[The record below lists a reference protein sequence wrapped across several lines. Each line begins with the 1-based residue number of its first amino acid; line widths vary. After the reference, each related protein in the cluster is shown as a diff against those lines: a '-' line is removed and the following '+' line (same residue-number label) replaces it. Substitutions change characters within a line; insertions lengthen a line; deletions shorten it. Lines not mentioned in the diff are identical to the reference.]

1 MVTYKIIGVQNINPI
16 EIEKEDDLTLE
27 DFYKDMESHG
37 VNIPRENLIFLTD
50 NERVKD
56 PEKKYDKD
64 NIVLIYSD
72 VQQYRDEL
80 KKIFGSKSITDES
93 QKSQIVQNTL
103 TPIEEEKYEYKDE
116 LHKVKECDINNKETL
131 EILNN
136 PDFINLLR
144 IYKTKPEMLSYL
156 HQYVHSS
163 SFINVVN
170 YDEIEVKEHNYNV
183 DEIESMLKNYN
194 LNITK
199 EVIEKLLYHFKGNVS
214 LTFRYIISSKDF
226 ISQDNT

>member
-1 MVTYKIIGVQNINPI
+1 MVTYKIIGVPNINPI
-16 EIEKEDDLTLE
+16 EIKKDDDLTLE
-27 DFYKDMESHG
+27 DFYKDMESNG
-37 VNIPRENLIFLTD
+37 INIPRENLIFLTD

-72 VQQYRDEL
+72 VQHYRDEL
-80 KKIFGSKSITDES
+80 KKIFESKSSNIDES
-93 QKSQIVQNTL
+93 HKSQIVQNTL
-103 TPIEEEKYEYKDE
+103 TPIPEEKYEYKDE
-116 LHKVKECDINNKETL
+116 LHKVKECDINKETL

-170 YDEIEVKEHNYNV
+170 FNEIKVKDHNYNV
-183 DEIESMLKNYN
+183 DEMESMLKNYN

-199 EVIEKLLYHFKGNVS
+199 EVIEKLLYHFKGNIS

>member
-1 MVTYKIIGVQNINPI
+1 MVVYKIIGVQSINPI
-16 EIEKEDDLTLE
+16 ELEKDSDLTLE
-27 DFYKDMESHG
+27 DFYKDMESYG

-56 PEKKYDKD
+56 PEKKYGKD
-64 NIVLIYSD
+64 NVVLIYSD

-80 KKIFGSKSITDES
+80 KRVFVSKNSDTEKP
-93 QKSQIVQNTL
+93 QVVENTL

-116 LHKVKECDINNKETL
+116 LNKLKESDITKNKEVL
-131 EILNN
+131 DILNN

-156 HQYVHSS
+156 YQYVQSGNI
-163 SFINVVN
+163 INNVN
-170 YDEIEVKEHNYNV
+170 LDEVELVEHNYNV
-183 DEIESMLKNYN
+183 DEMELMLKNYN

-199 EVIEKLLYHFKGNVS
+199 DVIEKLLFHFKGNVS
-214 LTFRYIISSKDF
+214 LTFRYIISSK
-226 ISQDNT
+226 NYYN

>member
-1 MVTYKIIGVQNINPI
+1 MVTYKIIGVQSINPI

-27 DFYKDMESHG
+27 DFYKDMESIG

-56 PEKKYDKD
+56 PEKKYGKD
-64 NIVLIYSD
+64 NTVLIYSD
-72 VQQYRDEL
+72 VQHYRDEL
-80 KKIFGSKSITDES
+80 KRVFVSKSNTDES
-93 QKSQIVQNTL
+93 QKTQIIENKL

-116 LHKVKECDINNKETL
+116 LYKLKEIDIEKNKEVL

-156 HQYVHSS
+156 YQYVQSS
-163 SFINVVN
+163 SIVNVV
-170 YDEIEVKEHNYNV
+170 DLDKVELKEHHYNV
-183 DEIESMLKNYN
+183 DEVETMLKNYN

-199 EVIEKLLYHFKGNVS
+199 EVIEKLLFHFKGNVS
-214 LTFRYIISSKDF
+214 LTFRYIISSKD
-226 ISQDNT
+226 IQDKSE

>member
-1 MVTYKIIGVQNINPI
+1 MVIYKIIGVQSIAPI
-16 EIEKEDDLTLE
+16 ELEKESDLTLE
-27 DFYKDMESHG
+27 DFYKDMESYG
-37 VNIPRENLIFLTD
+37 VNIPRENLIFLTN

-56 PEKKYDKD
+56 PEKKYDK
-64 NIVLIYSD
+64 NNTVLIYSD

-80 KKIFGSKSITDES
+80 KRVFVSKNSDTEKP
-93 QKSQIVQNTL
+93 QVVENTL

-116 LHKVKECDINNKETL
+116 LNKLKESDISKNKEVL

-156 HQYVHSS
+156 YQYVQSS
-163 SFINVVN
+163 SIVGVINL
-170 YDEIEVKEHNYNV
+170 DEVELKEHNYPV
-183 DEIESMLKNYN
+183 DEVELLLKNYN

-199 EVIEKLLYHFKGNVS
+199 DIIEKLLFHFKGNVN
-214 LTFRYIISSKDF
+214 LTFRYIISSK
-226 ISQDNT
+226 SYYN

>member
-1 MVTYKIIGVQNINPI
+1 MVIYKIIGVQTIEPI
-16 EIEKEDDLTLE
+16 QLEKEDDLTLE
-27 DFYKDMESHG
+27 DFYKDMESYG
-37 VNIPRENLIFLTD
+37 VNIPRENLIFLTN

-56 PEKKYDKD
+56 PEKKYGKD
-64 NIVLIYSD
+64 NTVLIYSD

-80 KKIFGSKSITDES
+80 KRVFVSKNSDIEKPQT
-93 QKSQIVQNTL
+93 VQNTL

-116 LHKVKECDINNKETL
+116 LHKLKEIDINNKEVL

-156 HQYVHSS
+156 YQYVQSS
-163 SFINVVN
+163 SIVNVV
-170 YDEIEVKEHNYNV
+170 DLDKVELKEHTYNV
-183 DEIESMLKNYN
+183 DQVEIMLKNYN

-199 EVIEKLLYHFKGNVS
+199 EVIEKLLFHFKGNVS